1 MYLNLNRSVKAF
13 LFYSMIYFYN
23 LFLMFHVNHFAVFH
37 FIWLSISTSC
47 SLHSTTALC
56 FLFSPHRSISYF
68 VASFSVSIVRSFV
81 TLALLSR
88 IHMWARVRGTVCTV
102 KLDLRFRRIGIC
114 GKPSVQLTGQLLQHP
129 WFSIDSDSRS
139 RRESRA
145 MNIRPHIAIG

>member
-1 MYLNLNRSVKAF
+1 MYLNLSRSAKEI
-13 LFYSMIYFYN
+13 LFYSTIYFYN
-23 LFLMFHVNHFAVFH
+23 RFLMFHANHSTLCDSV
-37 FIWLSISTSC
+37 STSC
-47 SLHSTTALC
+47 PLHPTTALC

-68 VASFSVSIVRSFV
+68 VASFSISIVRSFV

-88 IHMWARVRGTVCTV
+88 IHMWAGGGGTVCMV